1 MGELGTDIPLGET
14 RDVSTELARLMIERA
29 APDELLTF
37 DEVADEYYADP
48 ESTLN
53 PAKNDEA
60 VGFGL
65 ELALLAPFALAV
77 AQFIIG
83 FLGDLL
89 RDVAKDAVKDA
100 AKPAVTGAVRR
111 VLRLGSQQDSS
122 SAAIELTAE
131 QRGRVF
137 AAAKEQSK
145 RLGLDETKAD
155 LLGNAILG
163 VLSR

>member
-111 VLRLGSQQDSS
+111 VLRLGSPQDST

-131 QRGRVF
+131 QRDRVF